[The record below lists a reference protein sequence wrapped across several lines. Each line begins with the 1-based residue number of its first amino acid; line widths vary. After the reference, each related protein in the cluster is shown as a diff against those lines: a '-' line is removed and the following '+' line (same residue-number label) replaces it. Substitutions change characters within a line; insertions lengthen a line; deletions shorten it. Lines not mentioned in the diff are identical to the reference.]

1 MSKYVVVKTYSFDP
15 STEGVEFTDYRK
27 ATAYLHWWWE
37 ECFNYEIVEGNGNI
51 NELSCYH
58 ESVYARIQWL
68 DGDYA
73 EFNLIEILPPD
84 DNFPTDWERYVCE

>member
-15 STEGVEFTDYRK
+15 ETDGVEFTDHRK

-37 ECFNYEIVEGNGNI
+37 QCYNMEIAEGSDI

-58 ESVYARIQWL
+58 ESEYARIQWL
-68 DGDYA
+68 DGDYT
-73 EFNLIEILPPD
+73 EFYLIEILPPFD
-84 DNFPTDWERYVCE
+84 DFPADWERYVCE